1 MLEVSDEALKYLADI
16 GADKSKGPAIRVA
29 IMGSG
34 GTNCGLGLILD
45 EVKDTDI
52 TFTKG
57 EYTLVIDKNLMD
69 YCKKI
74 TIDFTQ
80 GQPDRCESR
89 SKRGFLIH
97 ADNPVNF

>member
-16 GADKSKGPAIRVA
+16 STDKSTGPAIRVA
-29 IMGSG
+29 VMGSA

-45 EVKDTDI
+45 EITDADI
-52 TFTKG
+52 TFERG
-57 EYTLVIDKNLMD
+57 NYTLVVDKNLMN

-80 GQPDRCESR
+80 GEPNRCESR

-97 ADNPVNF
+97 AEQPVNF